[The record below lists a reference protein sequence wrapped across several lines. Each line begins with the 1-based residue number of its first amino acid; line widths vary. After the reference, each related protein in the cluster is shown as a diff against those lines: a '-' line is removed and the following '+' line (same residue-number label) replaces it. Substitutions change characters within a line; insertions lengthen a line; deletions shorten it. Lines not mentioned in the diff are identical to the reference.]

1 MWLKQN
7 GFKMYFKIDYI
18 GLLNNLDPKTLL
30 SVSALAEAATIM
42 LTYPCKNHRKH
53 ITQLTIL
60 QDTCKNTWV
69 LATYVSL
76 PSKK

>member
-42 LTYPCKNHRKH
+42 LIYPCKNH
-53 ITQLTIL
+53 
-60 QDTCKNTWV
+60 
-69 LATYVSL
+69 
-76 PSKK
+76 